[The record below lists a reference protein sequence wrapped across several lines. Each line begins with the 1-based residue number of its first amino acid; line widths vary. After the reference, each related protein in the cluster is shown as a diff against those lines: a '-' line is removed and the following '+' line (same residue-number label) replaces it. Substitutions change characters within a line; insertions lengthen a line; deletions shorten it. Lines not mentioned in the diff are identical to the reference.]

1 MFVPERLDKIKI
13 VCYTIPNRL
22 FKKGDE
28 KMKEKYE
35 APAMEVV
42 VFETEDVIT
51 TSGTGLGE
59 GGCEEID

>member
-1 MFVPERLDKIKI
+1 
-13 VCYTIPNRL
+13 
-22 FKKGDE
+22 
-28 KMKEKYE
+28 MKEKYE

-59 GGCEEID
+59 GGSEDIID